1 MNIDLNA
8 DVGEGCDDESL
19 LPFLTSVNVAC
30 GMHAGSP
37 GLMDRT
43 VSMAL
48 GRGVRIGA
56 HPGYDDR
63 ANFGRK
69 EIDLPNDEVEN
80 LVLYQIAAL
89 DGFVRS
95 HGGRLA
101 HVKAH
106 GALYNR
112 AAREM
117 ELARAIARAV
127 RRYREDLVLV
137 GLAGSKL
144 LTAAEE
150 SGVPGAGEAFA
161 DRRYLANGALMPR
174 SQTGSVLTDPADA
187 AEQAVRIASMAW
199 SSLPTGRA
207 CPSPPVRCA
216 CTAIH
221 LAHHGLRKR
230 FANGSSAR
238 GSASHRSPEISAP
251 RDECDAPVRPTRP
264 VRTPRSP

>member
-1 MNIDLNA
+1 MDLNA
-8 DVGEGCDDESL
+8 DVGEGLDDAPV
-19 LPFLTSVNVAC
+19 LPFLTSAHIAC
-30 GMHAGSP
+30 GMHAGGP
-37 GLMDRT
+37 LVMDRT
-43 VSMAL
+43 VVLAL
-48 GRGVRIGA
+48 SRHVTVGA
-56 HPGYDDR
+56 HPGYADR
-63 ANFGRK
+63 ENFGRTAV
-69 EIDLPNDEVEN
+69 DLRLDEVRA

-187 AEQAVRIASMAW
+187 AEQAVRIACDGLVIASDG
-199 SSLPTGRA
+199 SRLPVAARTL
-207 CPSPPVRCA
+207 C
-216 CTAIH
+216 
-221 LAHHGLRKR
+221 LHGDTP
-230 FANGSSAR
+230 G
-238 GSASHRSPEISAP
+238 AP
-251 RDECDAPVRPTRP
+251 RIAEAVRERLERAGIGVAPLA
-264 VRTPRSP
+264 